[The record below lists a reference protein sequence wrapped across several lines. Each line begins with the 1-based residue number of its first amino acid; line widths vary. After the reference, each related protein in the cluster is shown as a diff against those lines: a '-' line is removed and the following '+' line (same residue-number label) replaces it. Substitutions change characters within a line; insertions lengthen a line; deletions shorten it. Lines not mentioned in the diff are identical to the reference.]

1 MPAKYR
7 DPYRS
12 SVLSHI
18 EATTKRYSNFVFLFL
33 HTVIAQSIVGRTLR
47 VVHKGLVLYQML
59 YSARQK
65 TSRF

>member
-7 DPYRS
+7 
-12 SVLSHI
+12 VLTGVQSFHI

-59 YSARQK
+59 YARGK
-65 TSRF
+65 NFLGS